1 HDMLQSGVLA
11 CLLHISQFN
20 IINRASPIASTVV
33 GHAKTCLIIA
43 TGWVYSGKALADGS
57 MVGIVLAVGGII
69 AYSYVTA
76 P

>member
-1 HDMLQSGVLA
+1 MLQSGVLA

-43 TGWVYSGKALADGS
+43 IGWVYSGKALADGS